1 MAEDQAL
8 TATPIRSFFGFSARV
23 IVVQFLTY
31 FFIGFFFFSV
41 GIHVFAYYEA
51 NPDPL
56 VTAFHRPSTS
66 PLVMAGPLFQLVR
79 AVIFAL
85 ALYPFRRIFLERRW
99 GWVYLWGL
107 FLALAIFAPSGEQP
121 GSIEGYVYT
130 NLPVLFHLL
139 YLPEIVLQTLLF
151 SWLVVFWEH
160 HKVKKLTIPLVVVF
174 FAILIMSILGVL
186 VG

>member
-1 MAEDQAL
+1 M
-8 TATPIRSFFGFSARV
+8 
-23 IVVQFLTY
+23 
-31 FFIGFFFFSV
+31 

-56 VTAFHRPSTS
+56 VTAFHWPSTS
-66 PLVMAGPLFQLVR
+66 PFVMAGPLFQLVR

-85 ALYPFRRIFLERRW
+85 ALYPFRRVFLERRW

-121 GSIEGYVYT
+121 GSIEGYVYI

-186 VG
+186 MG